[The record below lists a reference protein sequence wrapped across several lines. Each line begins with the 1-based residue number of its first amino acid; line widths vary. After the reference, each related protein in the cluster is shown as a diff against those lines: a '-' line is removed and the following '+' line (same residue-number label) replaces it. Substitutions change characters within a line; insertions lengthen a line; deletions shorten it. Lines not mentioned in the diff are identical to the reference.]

1 MLNNKFFAGILLGAA
16 AGAALALFIVSDK
29 GKEVIE
35 DLKGAA
41 DDAGGKL
48 KSHFEDIQD
57 GVSELVK
64 KGKEFVGD
72 LQGKVEDITD

>member
-41 DDAGGKL
+41 DDAGSKL
-48 KSHFEDIQD
+48 KSHIEDIKDSVD
-57 GVSELVK
+57 GLVK

-72 LQGKVEDITD
+72 LKGKAEETFD